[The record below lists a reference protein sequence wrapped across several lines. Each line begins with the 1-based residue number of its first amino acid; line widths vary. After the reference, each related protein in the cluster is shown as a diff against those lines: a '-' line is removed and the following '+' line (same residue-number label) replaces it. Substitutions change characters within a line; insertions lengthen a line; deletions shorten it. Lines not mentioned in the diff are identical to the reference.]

1 VALGD
6 GDSGGRCLDCL
17 AHDPPEAQRRSE
29 PSPNLAARADDAEAV
44 KKPRPAATVDEFIQS
59 RVLPDYRDI
68 VAMIRRAMREHAPK
82 AEEVLTYGILGFRI
96 RRIIA
101 VISPTKKGI
110 TLAFSRGAEF
120 EDKYGLLEGVGNVSK
135 NIRLS
140 AGDEIPK
147 SALRYYIKQALKLE
161 AK

>member
-1 VALGD
+1 MDRHEKVKT
-6 GDSGGRCLDCL
+6 
-17 AHDPPEAQRRSE
+17 PRRSTTVE
-29 PSPNLAARADDAEAV
+29 DFIAA
-44 KKPRPAATVDEFIQS
+44 
-59 RVLPDYRDI
+59 RVLPEYRDI

-120 EDKYGLLEGVGNVSK
+120 EDKYEWLEGVGNVSR
-135 NIRLS
+135 NIRLR
-140 AGDEIPK
+140 AVDEIPK
-147 SALRYYIKQALKLE
+147 PALRYYIKQAVKLE
-161 AK
+161 AE

>member
-1 VALGD
+1 VD
-6 GDSGGRCLDCL
+6 R
-17 AHDPPEAQRRSE
+17 HEE
-29 PSPNLAARADDAEAV
+29 V
-44 KKPRPAATVDEFIQS
+44 KAPRHSTTVEEFIEA
-59 RVLPDYRDI
+59 RVLPEYRDI

-120 EDKYGLLEGVGNVSK
+120 EDKYGLLEGIGNVSK

-140 AGDEIPK
+140 AVDEIPK
-147 SALRYYIKQALKLE
+147 SALRYYIKQAVKLE
-161 AK
+161 AA

>member
-1 VALGD
+1 MKT
-6 GDSGGRCLDCL
+6 
-17 AHDPPEAQRRSE
+17 PRRST
-29 PSPNLAARADDAEAV
+29 
-44 KKPRPAATVDEFIQS
+44 TVEEFIEA
-59 RVLPDYRDI
+59 RVLPEYRDI
-68 VAMIRRAMREHAPK
+68 VAMIRHAMREHAPK

-120 EDKYGLLEGVGNVSK
+120 EDKYGLLEGVGKVSK

-140 AGDEIPK
+140 AVDEVPK
-147 SALRYYIKQALKLE
+147 PTLRYYIKQAVKLE
-161 AK
+161 AE